1 MDIESL
7 IAQTEALSWDD
18 PSSQIESL
26 TAETATDE
34 CLPLVGHVISHKT
47 LNNQAVFAALSK
59 AWEFAVP
66 FSHAV
71 LGPNKFL
78 FKLSKPEHLARI
90 QKQVTWNVNGF
101 LIILQQWHPQATLG
115 ELPFNK
121 APFWIQV
128 HGLPLINMTT
138 KIAISIGKGLGKLIK
153 VDALSGEK
161 KTFRSF
167 LRLLVDIEVGNPL
180 KPGFI
185 FRRDGGES
193 LWIFLKYERLDIYCS
208 SCGRIGHKLFHCTA
222 PPEDRFPEKYA
233 VSLQVNIFSNMLSNF
248 PITKTCPA
256 ITITQTQPSSSQ
268 NRPNELTQS
277 SEASQTPVH
286 NAQTQL
292 DSTRLMQ
299 QKISQTFVTSL
310 PTSPSLN
317 AITFIPST
325 ASALDNTAIPPTP
338 SLNAITFIPSTATAL
353 DNTAI
358 PPTPHQ
364 SLIHPISQPP
374 NQLSSHSQ
382 LLKRARLTGDLL
394 PCKKG
399 SCSSPLIAPTPD
411 ELESPTP
418 MDSIPNKLLQL
429 PARGPCG
436 VPQQHM
442 KILSWNCRGISRPAA
457 VRGLRA
463 LIRANS
469 PDVLFLSETKT
480 SPSQVSSILNR
491 LGFYLMTQVASIGSS
506 GGLVLAWRLGV
517 ELESFL
523 TNKNN
528 ITAWCYSDPPNS
540 PWILSCIYGPP
551 EKKNKLAFWDSLTA
565 AGEAFVSPWLCIG
578 DFNFVLDQS
587 ENLGGRPV
595 ASSSHCP
602 FRNFIDQHG
611 MVDLGFVGN
620 PFTWCNNRTGFA
632 TIKERLDRG
641 LASLEWVHLHPDF
654 SLIHLPASI
663 SDHNPISLNTNNTSS
678 FLPRPFKFEEFWTL
692 DPSCG
697 LVIAATWKHLVSGPP
712 GLVLVKKLAQ
722 TKAALKRWNNLIFGN
737 IQAKIKSSLFKIDQ
751 IQISPPSSQ
760 ASLQES
766 LLKKELDGLLI
777 KEESLWRSKSRET
790 WLQCKDLNT
799 RFFHSS
805 TLIRRRSNAVNFL
818 KTNEGAWISDRAEIG
833 GNFVSHFSNLFSS
846 SVPPIEEDML
856 SLFDPVVSAEENS
869 FLCALPPEE
878 EVVQALSSLGSTKA
892 PGPDGFTALFYKKYW
907 SIVKTDVLVCIRNF
921 FQNHQLQQEQ
931 NHTHIAL
938 IPKQQGSHSVHH
950 FRPISLCNIVYKIIT
965 KILATRLKTLLPK
978 IISPLQ
984 SAFVPSRNIQ
994 DNTIL
999 AHELLHS
1006 FKSKKGKGGFMF
1018 LHMDMEKAFDK
1029 MEWDFI
1035 LSVMKKLGFHSSW
1048 INWIRLCISSS
1059 SFSILINGS
1068 PFGQFSPKRG
1078 LRQGDPLSPFLFI
1091 LGTEVLS
1098 RLLFREET
1106 LGNIKGLK
1114 ISRNTPAIHHLLF
1127 ADDLLIFGKATLK
1140 EANTICSCLKKYCL
1154 WSGQSINNGKSSI
1167 RFSKNTNLTTA
1178 AMILDIL
1185 PYSKNP
1191 SKSIYLGLPILLGNS
1206 KKAAFLNI
1214 LDRVKSK
1221 MDGWRAKSLSQA
1233 GRLMLINSV
1242 ATAIPSYAMST
1253 FLLPKS
1259 LCSQLDKAFK
1269 KFWWG
1274 FPSSKTRNLSL
1285 KSWNSICTPKVFG
1298 GLGIRR
1304 MKDVNLALISKLGWK
1319 LLTGSDS
1326 LWVSQ
1331 LSGKY
1336 LQSESFLSPSSL
1348 SSSSWLWKGILKSKP
1363 IISQGACHRIHSLS
1377 SLSVWNSSWIPTVP
1391 FFTPTPLL
1399 LSRSSYP
1406 DLIVSDLITPNG
1418 CWNLPLLVSLFTSP
1432 CVKEILKI
1440 PISPNISTSFLWTPS
1455 SNGNFSTCSAFRLIS
1470 NSRNSTVISPLESSS
1485 WKALWKLKLNARL
1498 ILFLWKIAWDILP
1511 SKVRL
1516 KAIFNIPNSES
1527 LCPLCSSEEDSLS
1540 HLFFRCIFARVA
1552 WRSSFWPLDS
1562 LAWSSLSLPDWIK
1575 GIIYPFSSFGIPKAD
1590 SHLFQI
1596 YASVLC
1602 DLLWFSR
1609 NKAVHEGIIPDI
1621 ISLASS
1627 IKRTSLDHAAAW
1639 KYSSPITVKE
1649 FWSPPPAGSH
1659 KINFDTAIREKFSVQ
1674 AAVCRDSKG
1683 HIVKAI
1689 SQINP
1694 PCDPIY
1700 GEALAAQ
1707 LAASL
1712 AASLKLSSFSLEGDS
1727 SVIIDALQNPSITFD
1742 WHIQSVIAN
1751 SLLLLKASPLWE
1763 AKKIHRSANFCA
1775 HHVAYWAAA
1784 RVFSGCIPTYFPPPP
1799 SIPLCSGKDPP
1810 PSLSFSCCKAFGP
1823 LVC

>member
-1 MDIESL
+1 
-7 IAQTEALSWDD
+7 
-18 PSSQIESL
+18 
-26 TAETATDE
+26 
-34 CLPLVGHVISHKT
+34 
-47 LNNQAVFAALSK
+47 
-59 AWEFAVP
+59 
-66 FSHAV
+66 
-71 LGPNKFL
+71 
-78 FKLSKPEHLARI
+78 
-90 QKQVTWNVNGF
+90 
-101 LIILQQWHPQATLG
+101 
-115 ELPFNK
+115 
-121 APFWIQV
+121 
-128 HGLPLINMTT
+128 MTT
-138 KIAISIGKGLGKLIK
+138 KIAISFGKGLGKLIK

-256 ITITQTQPSSSQ
+256 IAITQTQPSSSQ
-268 NRPNELTQS
+268 NRTNELTQS
-277 SEASQTPVH
+277 SEASRTPVH

-325 ASALDNTAIPPTP
+325 ASAQDNTAIPPTP
-338 SLNAITFIPSTATAL
+338 SINAITFIPSTATVL

-374 NQLSSHSQ
+374 KQLSPHSQ
-382 LLKRARLTGDLL
+382 CSLVSNQDLPGPSTKAQPSLFISLPLSPNMSLPLPSTSEFTFKPTVLTNPSTLPGKKISNNSKKASPSKNTRSSLFPPRLHKPVKPSPPGYNPPLVKKKRARLTGDLL

-399 SCSSPLIAPTPD
+399 SCSSPLIALTPD

-418 MDSIPNKLLQL
+418 MDSIPNKFLQL

-528 ITAWCYSDPPNS
+528 ITAWCYSDPPNC
-540 PWILSCIYGPP
+540 PWILSCIYGPS

-587 ENLGGRPV
+587 EKLGGRPV

-620 PFTWCNNRTGFA
+620 PFTWCNNRKGFA

-663 SDHNPISLNTNNTSS
+663 SDHNPISLNTNTTSS

-751 IQISPPSSQ
+751 IQTSPPSSQ

-856 SLFDPVVSAEENS
+856 SLFDPVVSAEDNS
-869 FLCALPPEE
+869 FLCAYL
-878 EVVQALSSLGSTKA
+878 L
-892 PGPDGFTALFYKKYW
+892 KK
-907 SIVKTDVLVCIRNF
+907 RNF
-921 FQNHQLQQEQ
+921 FQNHHLQQEQ
-931 NHTHIAL
+931 NHSHIAL

-1035 LSVMKKLGFHSSW
+1035 LSVMKKLGFHPSW

-1140 EANTICSCLKKYCL
+1140 E
-1154 WSGQSINNGKSSI
+1154 
-1167 RFSKNTNLTTA
+1167 
-1178 AMILDIL
+1178 
-1185 PYSKNP
+1185 
-1191 SKSIYLGLPILLGNS
+1191 PI
-1206 KKAAFLNI
+1206 
-1214 LDRVKSK
+1214 V
-1221 MDGWRAKSLSQA
+1221 
-1233 GRLMLINSV
+1233 SV
-1242 ATAIPSYAMST
+1242 
-1253 FLLPKS
+1253 
-1259 LCSQLDKAFK
+1259 
-1269 KFWWG
+1269 
-1274 FPSSKTRNLSL
+1274 
-1285 KSWNSICTPKVFG
+1285 
-1298 GLGIRR
+1298 
-1304 MKDVNLALISKLGWK
+1304 LALRNTASGLANPLTMEN
-1319 LLTGSDS
+1319 LL
-1326 LWVSQ
+1326 
-1331 LSGKY
+1331 
-1336 LQSESFLSPSSL
+1336 
-1348 SSSSWLWKGILKSKP
+1348 
-1363 IISQGACHRIHSLS
+1363 
-1377 SLSVWNSSWIPTVP
+1377 
-1391 FFTPTPLL
+1391 
-1399 LSRSSYP
+1399 
-1406 DLIVSDLITPNG
+1406 
-1418 CWNLPLLVSLFTSP
+1418 
-1432 CVKEILKI
+1432 
-1440 PISPNISTSFLWTPS
+1440 
-1455 SNGNFSTCSAFRLIS
+1455 
-1470 NSRNSTVISPLESSS
+1470 
-1485 WKALWKLKLNARL
+1485 
-1498 ILFLWKIAWDILP
+1498 
-1511 SKVRL
+1511 
-1516 KAIFNIPNSES
+1516 
-1527 LCPLCSSEEDSLS
+1527 
-1540 HLFFRCIFARVA
+1540 
-1552 WRSSFWPLDS
+1552 
-1562 LAWSSLSLPDWIK
+1562 
-1575 GIIYPFSSFGIPKAD
+1575 
-1590 SHLFQI
+1590 
-1596 YASVLC
+1596 
-1602 DLLWFSR
+1602 
-1609 NKAVHEGIIPDI
+1609 
-1621 ISLASS
+1621 
-1627 IKRTSLDHAAAW
+1627 
-1639 KYSSPITVKE
+1639 
-1649 FWSPPPAGSH
+1649 
-1659 KINFDTAIREKFSVQ
+1659 
-1674 AAVCRDSKG
+1674 
-1683 HIVKAI
+1683 
-1689 SQINP
+1689 
-1694 PCDPIY
+1694 
-1700 GEALAAQ
+1700 
-1707 LAASL
+1707 
-1712 AASLKLSSFSLEGDS
+1712 
-1727 SVIIDALQNPSITFD
+1727 
-1742 WHIQSVIAN
+1742 
-1751 SLLLLKASPLWE
+1751 
-1763 AKKIHRSANFCA
+1763 
-1775 HHVAYWAAA
+1775 
-1784 RVFSGCIPTYFPPPP
+1784 
-1799 SIPLCSGKDPP
+1799 
-1810 PSLSFSCCKAFGP
+1810 
-1823 LVC
+1823 